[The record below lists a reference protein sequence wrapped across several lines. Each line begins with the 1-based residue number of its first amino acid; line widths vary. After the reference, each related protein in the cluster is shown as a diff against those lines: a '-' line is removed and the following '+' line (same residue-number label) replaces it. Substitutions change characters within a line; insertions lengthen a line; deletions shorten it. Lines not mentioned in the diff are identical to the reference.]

1 MLLHNILP
9 FTLYSFEGG
18 ECFLSIFASVNQKSE
33 FMEEKKNYVPVYKR
47 VKDVCLDIYTRD
59 EHVDKRLL
67 KGRALLN
74 TEKGEFAFVQNE
86 PRGARSVEIGRSAH
100 SRLVRRPDGLYTL
113 TFSCMDA
120 EEVYLR
126 EQLISEVRVVCA
138 MMKADREKLANMN
151 EEGGEI

>member
-1 MLLHNILP
+1 M
-9 FTLYSFEGG
+9 
-18 ECFLSIFASVNQKSE
+18 SIFASVNQKSE
-33 FMEEKKNYVPVYKR
+33 IMEEKKVYVPVYKR
-47 VKDVCLDIYTRD
+47 VKDVCLDIYSRD

-100 SRLVRRPDGLYTL
+100 SRIVRRPDGLYTL

-120 EEVYLR
+120 EEGHLR
-126 EQLISEVRVVCA
+126 EQLISEVRAVCA
-138 MMKADREKLANMN
+138 MMKADREKFAKK
-151 EEGGEI
+151 EVKGGER